1 MLFNIAPTQT
11 HKQTNFKLANVDAGP
26 MTKAPFKLTKHD
38 QLNRV
43 SQNEISDRNWKTDFH
58 TIKLNLGSIL

>member
-11 HKQTNFKLANVDAGP
+11 HKQTNFKLANLDAGP

-38 QLNRV
+38 YG
-43 SQNEISDRNWKTDFH
+43 NEEVIVAVNAIYAIT
-58 TIKLNLGSIL
+58 